1 MHIENVIGLHLGERN
16 NVAACGG
23 QDAIH
28 QRRTGCA
35 AILAGPNRGD
45 DLVDQVEGL
54 HQAFD
59 NVQPLL
65 GLIEAVLRAASDDLD
80 LVIDIGHK
88 RIAQVEG
95 ARYATNQRNHVDAE
109 TRLQRSALPQV
120 VQHNFGVRIALQGND
135 EASFIARRFI
145 VHVRDAVDLVVT
157 NKIDDLAGHC
167 PGRDLVRESSDHDL
181 LALSLFA

>member
-1 MHIENVIGLHLGERN
+1 MIRLYLRERN

-23 QDAIH
+23 QDATH

-88 RIAQVEG
+88 RIA
-95 ARYATNQRNHVDAE
+95 
-109 TRLQRSALPQV
+109 
-120 VQHNFGVRIALQGND
+120 
-135 EASFIARRFI
+135 
-145 VHVRDAVDLVVT
+145 
-157 NKIDDLAGHC
+157 
-167 PGRDLVRESSDHDL
+167 
-181 LALSLFA
+181 